1 MINVER
7 KYPQLYLTQL
17 MLRITNADVYSL
29 EDLNQVY
36 QKLFPQNEK
45 IIKIFDIVVKDLGIK
60 HPEKVR
66 ELIAMLKKEHN
77 AESFELT
84 L

>member
-45 IIKIFDIVVKDLGIK
+45 IIKIFDIVVKDLGVK

>member
-45 IIKIFDIVVKDLGIK
+45 IIKILDIVVKDLGIK